1 MSHRGMEAN
10 IWSMGQRKS
19 HREDREDREDREER
33 EGGYKVKGR
42 G

>member
-1 MSHRGMEAN
+1 MEAN

-19 HREDREDREDREER
+19 HREDREER